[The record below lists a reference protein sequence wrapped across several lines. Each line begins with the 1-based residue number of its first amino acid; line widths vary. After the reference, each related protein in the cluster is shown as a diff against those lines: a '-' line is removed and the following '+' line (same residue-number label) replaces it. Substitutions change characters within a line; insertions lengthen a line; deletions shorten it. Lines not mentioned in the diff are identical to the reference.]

1 MKKELQKSD
10 ARAQKSHK
18 ENTKLLHEVQRK
30 NVELEMKD
38 TELEERDFKLLQTCT
53 ELEHK
58 DHELKQKCK
67 ELDEIREKN
76 VRDGIHQKTVAT
88 EQNDEKVHKVEHKLQ
103 VESEELHQPIAQYEV
118 RLGQTNEQAS
128 HKKDAELEQKNNELY
143 VIEEHLPK
151 LENEC
156 PTQKNGCKELQDIS
170 EGREHKSSKD
180 AVAEFKE
187 TTKVSFFV
195 KLTFYTQ
202 PKIIHFDRKRLRRTV
217 VRLK

>member
-1 MKKELQKSD
+1 MKKELHKSD
-10 ARAQKSHK
+10 ARAQQSHK

-38 TELEERDFKLLQTCT
+38 TELEERNFKLLQTCT

-76 VRDGIHQKTVAT
+76 VHDGLHQKTIAT

-103 VESEELHQPIAQYEV
+103 VEIEELHQPIAQYEV
-118 RLGQTNEQAS
+118 RLGQTNEQG
-128 HKKDAELEQKNNELY
+128 HKKDAELKQKNNELY
-143 VIEEHLPK
+143 VMEEHLPK

-156 PTQKNGCKELQDIS
+156 PTQKNGRKELQDIS
-170 EGREHKSSKD
+170 EGPEHKSSKD

-195 KLTFYTQ
+195 KLTFY
-202 PKIIHFDRKRLRRTV
+202 IIHSQKLYTLIERD
-217 VRLK
+217 